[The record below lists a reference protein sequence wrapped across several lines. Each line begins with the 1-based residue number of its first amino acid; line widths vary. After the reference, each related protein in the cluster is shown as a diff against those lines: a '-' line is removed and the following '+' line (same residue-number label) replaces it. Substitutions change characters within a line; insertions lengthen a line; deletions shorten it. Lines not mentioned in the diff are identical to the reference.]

1 VPAELGDKASQHR
14 TAYARAMGERGV
26 DIVLSPPHALPALR
40 HGASEHLH
48 VGNAAAYSV
57 LYNVPGLPAGVVPVT
72 TVRNGEESDRP
83 RSRDPVERVAAETER
98 GSAGLPVGVQV
109 AARAWRED
117 LVLRAMRVIEV
128 AVRER
133 SGVTFIADPKL
144 FEQRT
149 A

>member
-1 VPAELGDKASQHR
+1 MTPALRDLISSGDDGWSQLQEWIAASVR
-14 TAYARAMGERGV
+14 PVE
-26 DIVLSPPHALPALR
+26 LR

-48 VGNAAAYSV
+48 VSNAAAYSV
-57 LYNVPGLPAGVVPVT
+57 LNVLGLPAGVVPVT
-72 TVRNGEESDRP
+72 TLRNGEESDRP

-98 GSAGLPVGVQV
+98 RSAGLPVGAQV

-117 LVLRAMRVIEV
+117 LVLGAMRAIEV

-144 FEQRT
+144 FDT
-149 A
+149 APAPTAS